1 MFLGAYEII
10 YIRTFFLEKHWKCS
24 ANVLLVMYR
33 KIFSENLPAEGDLS
47 PSGFI
52 KCLLKL
58 YPKDKIGAKNIF
70 GCYDIIYLR
79 TFSEKHWK
87 VTETALSLMY
97 QMKYQMKCSEMLP
110 GEGY

>member
-1 MFLGAYEII
+1 
-10 YIRTFFLEKHWKCS
+10 
-24 ANVLLVMYR
+24 MYR

-79 TFSEKHWK
+79 TFSEKH
-87 VTETALSLMY
+87 
-97 QMKYQMKCSEMLP
+97 
-110 GEGY
+110 